1 MSVNLRIDGARIS
14 FANGLWTAAAAV
26 EGGAKKFGA
35 DFIVG
40 DDAKVLRRTGE
51 APNFKWVPC
60 TLDEAQKLAR
70 LEVFNGDTKKADAWF
85 NALDER
91 QKAVREGDKKLDK
104 AGEVREGY
112 EGFKFIV
119 AKNKSRPPV
128 RLADRSE
135 VTSVDESPINSGDY
149 VNVRLEL
156 YAWLKTGQKG
166 LFASLLGTQFA
177 GKGDSMGGGGAKA
190 GADEF
195 DDVAEGADAGDFS

>member
-14 FANGLWTAAAAV
+14 FADGLWTAKAAV

-51 APNFKWVPC
+51 APNFTWVPC
-60 TLDEAQKLAR
+60 TLDEAQKLAYA
-70 LEVFNGDTKKADAWF
+70 EAFNGDAKKGAVWF
-85 NALDER
+85 NALDDR
-91 QKAVREGDKKLDK
+91 QKAVRDGDKKIDK
-104 AGEVREGY
+104 AGDVREGY
-112 EGFKFIV
+112 EGFKYVV

-128 RLADRSE
+128 RLADRTE
-135 VTSVDESPINSGDY
+135 VESVDESPITSGDY
-149 VNVRLEL
+149 VNVRIEL

-177 GKGDSMGGGGAKA
+177 RKGDSMGGGGPKA

-195 DDVAEGADAGDFS
+195 DDVAEGAGADDFS